1 MLMASGGRS
10 DRVTMNPNGTSES
23 DGDSD
28 SPAKAAERK
37 RFHQQDA
44 AGHAAAVGLKAEP
57 LNRPTEKFAYFED
70 DTRFVVVA
78 GAQEK
83 DEVESAF
90 ARGLG
95 LRGNRRLVLVLP
107 ERHSFATTQRAP
119 WFKLDAQPEIW
130 TYGKTAPVRQVL
142 KTREQTRQALHERL
156 KPGETFKSELQDA
169 TAAKHLGGRSNAVWE
184 LVEWATMHEQL
195 DPGHRKGERAWH
207 CMGQKVLSIT
217 GTRAGLKITAGVH
230 YTGAGAPE
238 PLLVEGT
245 DALALDKVA
254 SVRTA
259 VEVGI
264 TARLDGSPP
273 IHRPDEH
280 WLQAVIRRDPKLVG
294 VEHPALRE
302 FPAWR
307 PRDDDGRRWGR
318 GFIDLMGIDGHGN
331 IRIVET
337 KLAEN
342 ADELLIFQGLD
353 YYIWAQ
359 AYVAEVRGRLSTP
372 PRSRVEIHYVIG
384 DDTKGNIHVT
394 KYASAQAN
402 ALIDEIPWRFQ
413 TVRHWYPKVGG
424 PDRAQT
430 ELLAAGQVP
439 V

>member
-1 MLMASGGRS
+1 MLTATGGGS
-10 DRVTMNPNGTSES
+10 DRMATNPSETSADEGS
-23 DGDSD
+23 VPPST
-28 SPAKAAERK
+28 AAERK
-37 RFHQQDA
+37 RFHEQDA
-44 AGHAAAVGLKAEP
+44 TKLAVAVGLKAERH
-57 LNRPTEKFAYFED
+57 NDTKERFAYFAD
-70 DTRFVVVA
+70 DERFVVVA

-95 LRGNRRLVLVLP
+95 LRDKRRLVLVLP
-107 ERHSFATTQRAP
+107 ERHSFATVQRAP
-119 WFKLDAQPEIW
+119 WFKPDAQPEIW
-130 TYGKTAPVRQVL
+130 TYGKTAPVKQVL
-142 KTREQTRQALHERL
+142 KTREQTEEALRQRL
-156 KPGETFKSELQDA
+156 KPGETLESELQDA
-169 TAAKHLGGRSNAVWE
+169 TAAKHLGGRSNAVWQ
-184 LVEWATMHEQL
+184 LVEWATMHERL
-195 DPGHRKGERAWH
+195 DPGHRKGERSWH

-217 GTRAGLKITAGVH
+217 GTRAGLSIKAGVH
-230 YTGAGAPE
+230 YTGAGAPA
-238 PLLVEGT
+238 PLLAKGSA
-245 DALALDKVA
+245 ALTVAEIEKVKA
-254 SVRTA
+254 A

-264 TARLDGSPP
+264 TARLEGPPP

-307 PRDDDGRRWGR
+307 PRDDAGRPWGR

-353 YYIWAQ
+353 YYIWSQ
-359 AYVAEVRGRLSTP
+359 AYIAEVRGRLSAP

-384 DDTKGNIHVT
+384 DDTKGNIHIA
-394 KYASAQAN
+394 KHASAQAN

-413 TVRHWYPKVGG
+413 SVRHWYPKADG
-424 PDRAQT
+424 DRRAHT
-430 ELLAAGQVP
+430 ELLAVGQLP
-439 V
+439 A